1 MSKTKNVA
9 PRVAEAPKIDREA
22 EEKKSFF
29 NMPNSPASNSIME
42 VLNAGKNKLNEL
54 PDRKRQYSNSQEVSV
69 LEYKDKRLIKY
80 SNNSNTSEVTI
91 ELSDINLLT
100 SWSKPNPAKKLF
112 TYTLVKANS
121 QILKDGLLIKDY
133 VTFPLQ
139 ELIDIGFYKN
149 IRSARKGFNDGAD
162 TLTSLKVKGKM
173 KKSKNSEVTIDALEV
188 LFTGANIK
196 KGQCTIYL
204 NNRINWG
211 FIAQYFTYL
220 PTYTFSLSNRAF
232 DLIQFIFYLARQH
245 TKDIE
250 ERGYFTI
257 GFRAIQSRLLLPS
270 EATTTNPQRDIKDV
284 IEATIEKIEDAHSQ
298 YYKNT
303 NFQLLP
309 VCNEKAPIKEYLDH
323 GYLKIT
329 MLGEFA
335 KDFVELSRKQKKQI
349 KSAETR
355 KQKRIDN
362 AISKNLAKKMEAE
375 EKNNKKN

>member
-1 MSKTKNVA
+1 
-9 PRVAEAPKIDREA
+9 
-22 EEKKSFF
+22 
-29 NMPNSPASNSIME
+29 

-80 SNNSNTSEVTI
+80 SNNLNTSEVTI